1 MERRER
7 RELLSEHPARFSH
20 VLPVKSLRLF
30 YHLVVRD
37 ALRHPLLTSINIL
50 SVALGVAVYL
60 AIQVTNYSANRA
72 LAASV
77 DVTAG
82 KANLE
87 AVGEIDDAI
96 LPRLQQVPGCT
107 AATPLLERIVTLP
120 DYQGEYL
127 HLVGADPFTNGE
139 FRTFEIKDLGGVKI
153 RADRWFSDP
162 TAVAITEAF
171 AQSHHLQAGSR
182 IRVRS
187 GEKVQSLTVAFLL
200 DTPGGDSH
208 VAAMDIGWLQELS
221 GDAGKLTS
229 ILFRVSNPMDPAPVL
244 ARLKQIL
251 PPPVSVQTPQSRSS
265 QIEKMV
271 AGFQLNLTALSM
283 ASLMVGVFL
292 IYNTVSASV
301 VRRRPEIG
309 ILRSLGVSKS
319 GVRLLFLGEAGFYSI
334 CGVLIG
340 IGLGLVLATRCI
352 DVVAKTI
359 SNLYVLTSIEH
370 PIVPWEQI
378 AVVSGLGLVTGW
390 IGAWIP
396 ANQAANLPPLR
407 ALNLGLLI
415 ERSQRFRL
423 WTLILCGGSICLA
436 FLSAWLALWWHARVL
451 SFACAALVLIAA
463 CLLAPGLTQGLGSII
478 GITFSRLYVVRL
490 SAQNLVRSLYRNAV
504 TSAALGCAVA
514 LLVSV
519 SIMIFS
525 FRLTLDRWMDRR
537 LVADV
542 FVTPTENQIAGFD
555 SYVNPNLIE
564 FLQSFPEVDTVAS
577 YREVS
582 VNLKGEDVT
591 LGVTMESPRNSP
603 EFLGG
608 GDAQKLRTWHQS
620 DSVIASEPLARRLGL
635 TVGSRISI
643 PTPAGSRDF
652 YVTGIF
658 YDYTSDQGLLL
669 IQRQN
674 FERFWADSRVQAISL
689 YLRPGSSVE
698 SVINRARESYP
709 GAEAYAFQ
717 SNQELRGVVERI
729 FDQTFQVTNLL
740 RGIALAVSVIG
751 IVLSLTVIV
760 KERERELAV
769 LRSIGG
775 SSAQL
780 LFLILLEA
788 LFLTMVAV
796 ILGILGGCAL
806 SVVLTNV
813 INETFFGWTIPVHFP
828 WTDIVP
834 VGVLLLGVGV
844 LAGFFPALLAARVS
858 NLRVLRSMV

>member
-1 MERRER
+1 
-7 RELLSEHPARFSH
+7 
-20 VLPVKSLRLF
+20 
-30 YHLVVRD
+30 
-37 ALRHPLLTSINIL
+37 
-50 SVALGVAVYL
+50 
-60 AIQVTNYSANRA
+60 
-72 LAASV
+72 
-77 DVTAG
+77 
-82 KANLE
+82 
-87 AVGEIDDAI
+87 
-96 LPRLQQVPGCT
+96 
-107 AATPLLERIVTLP
+107 
-120 DYQGEYL
+120 
-127 HLVGADPFTNGE
+127 
-139 FRTFEIKDLGGVKI
+139 
-153 RADRWFSDP
+153 
-162 TAVAITEAF
+162 
-171 AQSHHLQAGSR
+171 
-182 IRVRS
+182 
-187 GEKVQSLTVAFLL
+187 
-200 DTPGGDSH
+200 
-208 VAAMDIGWLQELS
+208 
-221 GDAGKLTS
+221 
-229 ILFRVSNPMDPAPVL
+229 
-244 ARLKQIL
+244 
-251 PPPVSVQTPQSRSS
+251 
-265 QIEKMV
+265 
-271 AGFQLNLTALSM
+271 
-283 ASLMVGVFL
+283 
-292 IYNTVSASV
+292 
-301 VRRRPEIG
+301 
-309 ILRSLGVSKS
+309 
-319 GVRLLFLGEAGFYSI
+319 
-334 CGVLIG
+334 
-340 IGLGLVLATRCI
+340 
-352 DVVAKTI
+352 
-359 SNLYVLTSIEH
+359 
-370 PIVPWEQI
+370 
-378 AVVSGLGLVTGW
+378 
-390 IGAWIP
+390 
-396 ANQAANLPPLR
+396 
-407 ALNLGLLI
+407 
-415 ERSQRFRL
+415 
-423 WTLILCGGSICLA
+423 
-436 FLSAWLALWWHARVL
+436 
-451 SFACAALVLIAA
+451 
-463 CLLAPGLTQGLGSII
+463 LTQGLGSII

-542 FVTPTENQIAGFD
+542 FVTPTENQITGFD
-555 SYVNPNLIE
+555 NYVNPNLIE

-577 YREVS
+577 YREIS

-643 PTPAGSRDF
+643 PTPAGMRDF
-652 YVTGIF
+652 SVTGIF

-717 SNQELRGVVERI
+717 SNQELRSVVERI

-796 ILGILGGCAL
+796 MLGILGGCAL

-813 INETFFGWTIPVHFP
+813 INVTFFGWTIPVHFP
-828 WTDIVP
+828 WAEIVP

-844 LAGFFPALLAARVS
+844 LAGFFPALLAARLS

>member
-1 MERRER
+1 MSGSSSRPI
-7 RELLSEHPARFSH
+7 LSMNAVRI
-20 VLPVKSLRLF
+20 F

-37 ALRHPLLTSINIL
+37 ALRHPVLTSINIL

-72 LAASV
+72 LAATV

-82 KANLE
+82 RANLE
-87 AVGEIDDAI
+87 AVGEIDDTI
-96 LPRLQQVPGCT
+96 FPRLQNVPGCT

-127 HLVGADPFTNGE
+127 RLVGVDPFTNSE
-139 FRTFEIKDLGGVKI
+139 FRTFEIKELAGVKVD
-153 RADRWFSDP
+153 AGRWFSDSS
-162 TAVAITEAF
+162 AVAVTKAF
-171 AQSHHLQAGSR
+171 AQSHHLEAGST
-182 IRVRS
+182 IHVRL
-187 GEKVQSLTVAFLL
+187 GEEVKALTVAYLL
-200 DTPGGDSH
+200 DIPDGDSH
-208 VAAMDIGWLQELS
+208 LAAMDIGWLQELS
-221 GDAGKLTS
+221 GDAGKLS
-229 ILFRVSNPMDPAPVL
+229 SVLFRVSDPLDPAPVI

-251 PPPVSVQTPQSRSS
+251 PPTVSVQTPQSRSS

-309 ILRSLGVSKS
+309 ILRSLGVAKR
-319 GVRLLFLGEAGFYSI
+319 GVQLLFLSEASLYSI
-334 CGVLIG
+334 CGVLVG
-340 IGLGLVLATRCI
+340 IGLGLVLATRC
-352 DVVAKTI
+352 VGAVAKTI
-359 SNLYVLTSIEH
+359 SNLYILTSIEH
-370 PIVPWEQI
+370 PFVPWDQI
-378 AVVSGLGLVTGW
+378 VIVSALGLATGW
-390 IGAWIP
+390 VGAWVP

-415 ERSQRFRL
+415 ESSQRFHL
-423 WTLILCGGSICLA
+423 STLILCVSSICVA
-436 FLSAWLALWWHARVL
+436 FLSGWLAVWWHVRVL
-451 SFACAALVLIAA
+451 SFASAALVLIAA
-463 CLLAPGLTQGLGSII
+463 CLLAPGLTHGLGSLIATI
-478 GITFSRLYVVRL
+478 FSRRYLIRL
-490 SAQNLVRSLYRNAV
+490 SAQNLIRSLYRNAV
-504 TSAALGCAVA
+504 TSAALGCTVA

-542 FVTPTENQIAGFD
+542 FITPTENQIAGFD
-555 SYVNPNLIE
+555 TYVSPGLIE
-564 FLQSFPEVDTVAS
+564 FLRGFPEVGSMAS
-577 YREVS
+577 YREIS
-582 VNLKGEDVT
+582 VTVKGQEVT

-603 EFLGG
+603 EFVGG
-608 GDAQKLRTWHQS
+608 GDPEKLRAWHQS

-635 TVGSRISI
+635 TAGSRISI
-643 PTPAGSRDF
+643 PTPAGEREF
-652 YVTGIF
+652 FVAGIF

-669 IQRQN
+669 IQRPN

-698 SVINRARESYP
+698 QVIDRARKSYP

-740 RGIALAVSVIG
+740 RGIALTVSVIG
-751 IVLSLTVIV
+751 IILSLTVIV

-775 SSAQL
+775 SSFQL
-780 LFLILLEA
+780 LSLILLEA
-788 LFLTMVAV
+788 LFLTIVAV
-796 ILGILGGCAL
+796 LLGILGGCAL

-813 INETFFGWTIPVHFP
+813 INVTFFGWTIPVRFP
-828 WTDIVP
+828 WTDIFP
-834 VGVLLLGVGV
+834 IGVLLLGVGV